1 MAPLFGRNAGPQ
13 SSRLVYAIFSLV
25 SAGISHLRGTNT
37 VQEGHY
43 LAKRESKAEKIV
55 FPILIPVL
63 VLLSG
68 LFAGLTLGY
77 MVRNLSQA
85 DSH

>member
-1 MAPLFGRNAGPQ
+1 MAPLFGRNAGSQ
-13 SSRLVYAIFSLV
+13 SSRLVYALFSIV

-37 VQEGHY
+37 VQEGHQ
-43 LAKRESKAEKIV
+43 LAKRATTGAEKIV

-77 MVRNLSQA
+77 MVSNS
-85 DSH
+85 S